1 MAGRWPVREKRG
13 SVGWGKTVGG
23 GSGPATRGPGAG
35 ATPVGGGSGHITPA
49 SVQKEKQSLESRRP
63 GFESQLPTHPSLNFR
78 FPSAKVGRMCS
89 F

>member
-13 SVGWGKTVGG
+13 SVGWGKT
-23 GSGPATRGPGAG
+23 
-35 ATPVGGGSGHITPA
+35 VGGGSGHITPA